1 MYGGAMTEQGF
12 KRKLTA
18 ILSADVE
25 GYSRLM
31 GKDEA
36 NTIHTLTAYKGEMT
50 ALIKQHRGRVVDAPG
65 DNLLA
70 EFVSVVDAVQCAV
83 EIQRKLAERN
93 EELPEDRKM
102 VFRIGVNLGD
112 VVEEKNRIYGDG
124 VNIAA
129 RIESICEGGGVC
141 ISGTTFEHIENKL
154 DLEFEDLGDH
164 EVKNITK
171 PVRVYRV
178 QLMTEPKEWK
188 NPPHQKPSIAVL
200 PLTNFSNDPDQ
211 DFLADGTSEN
221 IITALSK
228 IPDLFVVA
236 RNSTFTYKGK
246 AVNVQQV
253 GRELAVKYVLE
264 GSIQSSGNRV
274 RIHAQLIDATN
285 GHHIWAER
293 YDRVLEDIFDLQ
305 DEITVKIVTALQ
317 VKLTVDEQ
325 ARARIK
331 STNNLEAWG
340 NLIEAVK
347 YLHSAITDDVAKARE
362 LCEQALQKDPNYVGA
377 LNALTWTYLRDAR
390 FGFGKSRERSLDMA
404 IELNQRTFKLDN
416 TDPVSYSAKSQICL
430 LKKRFDDAL
439 DFGEK
444 SILLGPN
451 YADIHAFYA
460 QVKFSVGMWE
470 DCIALIKKAMR
481 LHPLY
486 PPWYLYFLGLSYAR
500 VGRLD
505 EAIANLKDCIAR
517 EPDSWIAYLG
527 LTILYVKIGM
537 EDKARD
543 LVDKVN
549 QLNTGLSLEQF
560 KQIAIYKDA
569 ALLEDAVDALRK
581 AGLK

>member
-1 MYGGAMTEQGF
+1 MAKNGL
-12 KRKLTA
+12 KRKLAA
-18 ILSADVE
+18 ILSTDVE

-31 GKDEA
+31 GDDEA
-36 NTIHTLTAYKGEMT
+36 STIHTLTAYKEAMT
-50 ALIKQHRGRVVDAPG
+50 AQIKQNRGRVVDAPG

-70 EFVSVVDAVQCAV
+70 EFASVVDAVQCAV
-83 EIQRKLAERN
+83 EIQRELAERN
-93 EELPEDRKM
+93 LELPKERKM

-129 RIESICEGGGVC
+129 RLESICEGGGVC

-164 EVKNITK
+164 QVKNITK

-178 QLMTEPKEWK
+178 QLMTEPKEGK
-188 NPPHQKPSIAVL
+188 KPPHQKPSIAVL

-274 RIHAQLIDATN
+274 RIHAQLIDAMN

-317 VKLTVDEQ
+317 VKLTADEQ

-347 YLHSAITDDVAKARE
+347 YLNHWLIIWFAVF
-362 LCEQALQKDPNYVGA
+362 L
-377 LNALTWTYLRDAR
+377 
-390 FGFGKSRERSLDMA
+390 SR
-404 IELNQRTFKLDN
+404 Q
-416 TDPVSYSAKSQICL
+416 
-430 LKKRFDDAL
+430 
-439 DFGEK
+439 
-444 SILLGPN
+444 
-451 YADIHAFYA
+451 
-460 QVKFSVGMWE
+460 
-470 DCIALIKKAMR
+470 LI
-481 LHPLY
+481 Y
-486 PPWYLYFLGLSYAR
+486 QG
-500 VGRLD
+500 
-505 EAIANLKDCIAR
+505 
-517 EPDSWIAYLG
+517 
-527 LTILYVKIGM
+527 
-537 EDKARD
+537 
-543 LVDKVN
+543 
-549 QLNTGLSLEQF
+549 
-560 KQIAIYKDA
+560 
-569 ALLEDAVDALRK
+569 LLEATMFPSHRLSKTLVRWLSKRSGLLASTSVPFWVIRLALGSHLR
-581 AGLK
+581 

>member
-1 MYGGAMTEQGF
+1 
-12 KRKLTA
+12 
-18 ILSADVE
+18 
-25 GYSRLM
+25 
-31 GKDEA
+31 
-36 NTIHTLTAYKGEMT
+36 
-50 ALIKQHRGRVVDAPG
+50 
-65 DNLLA
+65 
-70 EFVSVVDAVQCAV
+70 
-83 EIQRKLAERN
+83 
-93 EELPEDRKM
+93 
-102 VFRIGVNLGD
+102 
-112 VVEEKNRIYGDG
+112 
-124 VNIAA
+124 
-129 RIESICEGGGVC
+129 
-141 ISGTTFEHIENKL
+141 
-154 DLEFEDLGDH
+154 
-164 EVKNITK
+164 
-171 PVRVYRV
+171 
-178 QLMTEPKEWK
+178 MTEPKEGK
-188 NPPHQKPSIAVL
+188 KPPHQKPSIAVL

-274 RIHAQLIDATN
+274 RIHAQLIDAMN

-293 YDRVLEDIFDLQ
+293 YDRVLEDMFDLQ

-317 VKLTVDEQ
+317 VKLTADEQ

-340 NLIEAVK
+340 NLIEALK
-347 YLHSAITDDVAKARE
+347 YLHSATTDNVAKARE

-377 LNALTWTYLRDAR
+377 LNALTWTYLLDAR
-390 FGFGKSRERSLDMA
+390 FGFGKSRERSLNMA

-416 TDPVSYSAKSQICL
+416 TDPVSYSAKSHICL
-430 LKKRFDDAL
+430 LKKRFGDAL

-460 QVKFSVGMWE
+460 QVKFSVSMWE
-470 DCIALIKKAMR
+470 DCISLIKKAMR

-486 PPWYLYFLGLSYAR
+486 PPWYLNFLGVSYAR
-500 VGRLD
+500 VGRFD

-517 EPDSWIAYLG
+517 EPDSWIAYLS
-527 LTILYVKIGM
+527 LTILYVKLGM
-537 EDKARD
+537 ENKARD

-560 KQIAIYKDA
+560 KQIAIYKDE